1 MVACRKLRGTRGR
14 RQTEATLAQLQKSEN
29 KGEEEDQK
37 REDGIEK
44 ENSEED

>member
-1 MVACRKLRGTRGR
+1 MVACRKLRGTRRGKH
-14 RQTEATLAQLQKSEN
+14 TEATLAQLQKSEN
-29 KGEEEDQK
+29 KDEEEDQK